1 MPGPDFFDDAG
12 EDVRAALALDEAIA
26 ARLARKERDLAAD
39 YLAIGRGLV
48 EMQVTQGFRLVGY
61 STFEGY
67 LRSRPAFGRTYL
79 SYLIRLGRA
88 RNLEGCLPAGIGGA
102 QLVEY
107 AKATDFPDRIGQLM
121 AETWDQVGG
130 LTVRRM
136 AAVLRAYIAERRET
150 YRKPGW
156 DAGAK
161 KRPGIVRRV
170 AKLLDKLGPEE
181 RQLLVDA
188 LDDVLSAHRATPQ
201 PESGRRPSKV

>member
-12 EDVRAALALDEAIA
+12 ADVRAALALDEAIA

-39 YLAIGRGLV
+39 YLAVGRGLV
-48 EMQVTQGFRLVGY
+48 EMQATRGFRLVGHA
-61 STFEGY
+61 TFEGY
-67 LRSRPAFGRTYL
+67 LKSRPAFGRTYF

-88 RNLEGCLPAGIGGA
+88 RDLEGCLPASIGGA

-107 AKATDFPDRIGQLM
+107 AKATDFPDRIGQLV

-136 AAVLRAYIAERRET
+136 AAALRAHVAERRET

-156 DAGAK
+156 GGGAR

-181 RQLLVDA
+181 RQLLVEA
-188 LDDVLSAHRATPQ
+188 LDEVLAAHRAGAPS
-201 PESGRRPSKV
+201 PPGRPPSRS